1 MTFSMIYYDIYD
13 FTFFISIGDDQK
25 VHGGISGLDST
36 REEKKNQIKALV
48 LDVTQTNAIIFAK

>member
-13 FTFFISIGDDQK
+13 FTFFISICDYQK

-36 REEKKNQIKALV
+36 REEKKTRSKLWF
-48 LDVTQTNAIIFAK
+48 LM

>member
-13 FTFFISIGDDQK
+13 FTFFISICDDQK

-36 REEKKNQIKALV
+36 REEKKTRSKLWF
-48 LDVTQTNAIIFAK
+48 LM